1 MYNFSISLSKWFN
14 FHIRL
19 AGNFSNQCSG
29 HSGSVRVCGQFW
41 DGTGTNPMVHSGWVI
56 RSRSTPGSHRCGGM
70 LQLDRQLSCRTAFP
84 KTIGENLLSEFISI
98 TFVRD
103 TRTKRIVILLAF
115 QDLCQAY
122 VFIIFFILLIIFF
135 VFTYFRVPETKG
147 RTFEDIARGFSN
159 AADSNAANYTS
170 PEGAI
175 AMPVSPSSEKFQMT
189 EMAGQE
195 KSWANL

>member
-1 MYNFSISLSKWFN
+1 
-14 FHIRL
+14 
-19 AGNFSNQCSG
+19 
-29 HSGSVRVCGQFW
+29 
-41 DGTGTNPMVHSGWVI
+41 
-56 RSRSTPGSHRCGGM
+56 M
-70 LQLDRQLSCRTAFP
+70 LQLDCQLSCRTAFP

-103 TRTKRIVILLAF
+103 TRTKHIVILLTF

-122 VFIIFFILLIIFF
+122 VFIIFFVLLIIFF

-159 AADSNAANYTS
+159 VAGSNAANYTS
-170 PEGAI
+170 PEGAV
-175 AMPVSPSSEKFQMT
+175 AMPVSPSEKFQMT

-195 KSWANL
+195 KS